1 MKITDYHPLSTD
13 DIDSLHDNELI
24 LENFHG
30 DSNSPNQT
38 NFKHEKSNSLSN
50 SSSSDSSQSMNQEEG
65 ISIGNNKP
73 FPISRPPTKHRDGAY
88 AIAFLSHFTLILLL
102 SLIEQESLKKSM
114 LSYERAGS
122 ISSIVMI
129 VTLLGSFFGAVL
141 AVLVIGGCPGQREAL
156 LGCGLVFSIVA
167 KVCLGNVLL
176 LLGAGL
182 GAGLRSY
189 SLQLL
194 GVAVLFSA
202 AADGLWYRAARDSL
216 SFSSALIQMTI
227 EVTGQYGVS
236 LFFACAT
243 IISCQTCILLWW
255 GAFFTG

>member
-13 DIDSLHDNELI
+13 DADSLNDNE

-30 DSNSPNQT
+30 EKNSPSQNSHILQSPSI
-38 NFKHEKSNSLSN
+38 ESPQSSNL
-50 SSSSDSSQSMNQEEG
+50 EEG
-65 ISIGNNKP
+65 IVSIENDKP

-156 LGCGLVFSIVA
+156 LGFGLVFSTVA
-167 KVCLGNVLL
+167 KVK
-176 LLGAGL
+176 
-182 GAGLRSY
+182 
-189 SLQLL
+189 
-194 GVAVLFSA
+194 
-202 AADGLWYRAARDSL
+202 
-216 SFSSALIQMTI
+216 
-227 EVTGQYGVS
+227 
-236 LFFACAT
+236 
-243 IISCQTCILLWW
+243 ISN
-255 GAFFTG
+255 